1 MSRPPTL
8 SVSIV
13 SHRQAALAANLL
25 KDLERCHAVPLEVIL
40 TLNVPE
46 TLPFDPADLSFPV
59 KIVHNAQRKGFGA
72 NHNAAFEAARGDYF
86 CVLNPDIRIPR
97 DPYPGL
103 VQHLSGEDVGI
114 VAPAV
119 VNPAGALE
127 DSARRFPTMWTL
139 IRKACAGGTQVDYP
153 VADAVMEPDWV
164 AGMFLLF
171 RSSVFRR
178 MKGFDEGYFLY
189 YEDVDL
195 CLRLRAAD
203 YRVLWV
209 PDVPVVH
216 DARRESRRNLRY
228 LSWHVR
234 SVLRY
239 LLVTRR
245 CERAYLASQRES
257 AR

>member
-1 MSRPPTL
+1 M
-8 SVSIV
+8 
-13 SHRQAALAANLL
+13 NLL
-25 KDLERCHAVPLEVIL
+25 RDLERCCSVPLEVIL

-46 TLPFDPADLSFPV
+46 TLPFDPGVFSFPV
-59 KIVHNAQRKGFGA
+59 KVVHNAVLKGFGA
-72 NHNAAFEAARGDYF
+72 NHNAAFREARGEYF
-86 CVLNPDIRIPR
+86 CVLNPDIRITE

-103 VQHLSGEDVGI
+103 FEHLSGEDIGV

-127 DSARRFPTMWTL
+127 DSARRFPTVWTL
-139 IRKACAGGTQVDYP
+139 IRKACAGGTQIDYP
-153 VADAVMEPDWV
+153 VADAGMEPDWV

-195 CLRLRAAD
+195 CMRLRAAG
-203 YRVLWV
+203 YRVLRV

-234 SVLRY
+234 SVVRY
-239 LLVTRR
+239 LLITRYR
-245 CERAYLASQRES
+245 GRAYLASQRAS
-257 AR
+257 ARSPVPR